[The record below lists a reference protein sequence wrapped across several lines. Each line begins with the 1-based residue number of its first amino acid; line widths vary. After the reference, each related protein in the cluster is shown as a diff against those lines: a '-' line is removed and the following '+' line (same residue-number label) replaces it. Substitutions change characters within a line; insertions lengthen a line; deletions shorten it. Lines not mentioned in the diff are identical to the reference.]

1 MLIGLWVITF
11 PDATSSA
18 AQRSEGRYG
27 RRCRSAALGCR
38 ATLVTPARSDQR
50 LDLGLF
56 VNAQHHRRVGWVQ
69 IQPDDIADLVDN
81 CGSVDNLKSSIRCGF
96 NPNVRQIRDIAV
108 WFKPTLAAIDR
119 VDHCVDPSSG
129 VVSNVATI
137 TRSTI
142 SSVILR
148 G

>member
-1 MLIGLWVITF
+1 M
-11 PDATSSA
+11 
-18 AQRSEGRYG
+18 
-27 RRCRSAALGCR
+27 
-38 ATLVTPARSDQR
+38 
-50 LDLGLF
+50 
-56 VNAQHHRRVGWVQ
+56 
-69 IQPDDIADLVDN
+69 N

-96 NPNVRQIRDIAV
+96 NPNVRQIRDTAV
-108 WFKPTLAAIDR
+108 WFNPTLAAIDR

-137 TRSTI
+137 TCSTI